1 MRIAVFG
8 IGYVGAVTAACL
20 ARDGN
25 DVIAVDPDPAKVE
38 ALNAA
43 RAPMNERGLEEIIAE
58 GIKAGRLRATI
69 NPAEAVTNADI
80 TLLCVGTPSQE
91 DGSIDLT
98 SVRQACADIGKAL
111 RKHKH
116 YHTIVLRST
125 MLPGS
130 AQNVC
135 LPIIE
140 ENARK
145 KGGKDFGF
153 GNNPEFLR
161 ESTAIA
167 DYYAPPKIVVGA
179 FDEQSGRTIMS
190 LYDGIDAPRV
200 TTTIRTAEAV
210 KYADNIWHAMKVGF
224 ANEIGNVM
232 KAAGVD
238 SHRVMDIFAM
248 DQKLNISRAYLK
260 PGFAYGGS
268 CLPKDL
274 GALRALARDKGV
286 STPLFDALHVSN
298 SKQIAR
304 AVDMV
309 RATGRKKIAILGLA
323 FKPGTDDLRE
333 SPLVTLAGELINYG
347 FDIKI
352 YDPGLKERDA
362 GVLSPLLVADEQAIR
377 TGSDVFIVGHNTP
390 HFREILATLPAPD
403 TPIIDLVRIGDG
415 LEERKNYD
423 GICW

>member
-1 MRIAVFG
+1 MNIAVFG

-25 DVIAVDPDPAKVE
+25 AVIAVDPDPAKVE

-43 RAPMNERGLEEIIAE
+43 HAPMNERGLDEIIAE
-58 GIKAGRLRATI
+58 GVKAGRLRATSD
-69 NPAEAVTNADI
+69 PAEAVTHSDM
-80 TLLCVGTPSQE
+80 TLLCVGTPGQE

-98 SVRQACADIGKAL
+98 YVRQACGEIGRAL

-125 MLPGS
+125 MLPGT

-140 ENARK
+140 ESAK
-145 KGGKDFGF
+145 KKAGKDFGF

-167 DYYAPPKIVVGA
+167 DYYSPPKIVVGA

-200 TTTIRTAEAV
+200 ITTIRTAEAV
-210 KYADNIWHAMKVGF
+210 KYADNVWHAMKVGF
-224 ANEIGNVM
+224 ANEIGNVL

-238 SHRVMDIFAM
+238 SHRVMDIFSM

-274 GALRALARDKGV
+274 GALRAMAKDKGL
-286 STPLFDALHVSN
+286 STPLFDALQTAN
-298 SKQIAR
+298 TRQIAR

-347 FDIKI
+347 YDIKI
-352 YDPGLKERDA
+352 YDPGLRENGA
-362 GVLSPLLVADEQAIR
+362 GVLSPLLVDDPHAIR
-377 TGSDVFIVGHNTP
+377 QEREVFIVGHNTP

-403 TPIIDLVRIGDG
+403 TPIIDLVRIDNG

>member
-1 MRIAVFG
+1 MRIGVFG

-25 DVIAVDPDPAKVE
+25 DVIAVDPDPAKVD
-38 ALNAA
+38 AINAA
-43 RAPMNERGLEEIIAE
+43 HAPMNERGLDDIIAE
-58 GIKAGRLRATI
+58 GVKAGRLRATS
-69 NPAEAVTNADI
+69 NAADTVRDTDI
-80 TLLCVGTPSQE
+80 TLICVGTPSQG
-91 DGSIDLT
+91 DGSIDL
-98 SVRQACADIGKAL
+98 SYVRQACADIGKAL

-116 YHTIVLRST
+116 YHTVVLRST

-130 AQNVC
+130 AQNIC

-140 ENARK
+140 EHAK
-145 KGGKDFGF
+145 KKAGKDFGF

-179 FDEQSGRTIMS
+179 FDEQSGRTIMD

-200 TTTIRTAEAV
+200 ITTIRIAEAV
-210 KYADNIWHAMKVGF
+210 KYADNVWHAVKVGF
-224 ANEIGNVM
+224 ANEMGNVL

-238 SHRVMDIFAM
+238 SHRVMEIFTM

-274 GALRALARDKGV
+274 NALRAMAKDKGV
-286 STPLFDALHVSN
+286 STPFFDALHTAN
-298 SKQIAR
+298 TRQIAR

-309 RATGRKKIAILGLA
+309 RATGRKKVAILGLA

-347 FDIKI
+347 YDIKI
-352 YDPGLKERDA
+352 YDPGVKQGSA
-362 GVLSPLLVADEQAIR
+362 GVLSPLMVDDPQTLRHEAE
-377 TGSDVFIVGHNTP
+377 VFVIGHNTP
-390 HFREILATLPAPD
+390 HIREIIAALPAPD
-403 TPIIDLVRIGDG
+403 TPVVDLVRIGEAM
-415 LEERKNYD
+415 EERKNYD

>member
-1 MRIAVFG
+1 MRIGVFG

-20 ARDGN
+20 ARDGH
-25 DVIAVDPDPAKVE
+25 DVIAVDPDITKVE
-38 ALNAA
+38 AILAA
-43 RAPMNERGLEEIIAE
+43 RAPIHERGLDDIIADAVQ
-58 GIKAGRLRATI
+58 AGRLRATTDA
-69 NPAEAVTNADI
+69 AETVRATDMSLI
-80 TLLCVGTPSQE
+80 CVGTPSQE
-91 DGSIDLT
+91 DGAIDL
-98 SVRQACADIGKAL
+98 SYVKNACAEIGKAL
-111 RKHKH
+111 RKHKP
-116 YHTIVLRST
+116 YHTIILRST

-130 AQNVC
+130 AQNIC

-140 ENARK
+140 EHAK
-145 KGGKDFGF
+145 KIAGKDFGF

-179 FDEQSGRTIMS
+179 LDEQSGRTIMA

-200 TTTIRTAEAV
+200 ITTIRIAEAV
-210 KYADNIWHAMKVGF
+210 KYADNVWHAVKVGF
-224 ANEIGNVM
+224 ANEMGNVL
-232 KAAGVD
+232 KAGGVD

-248 DQKLNISRAYLK
+248 DHKLNISRAYLK

-274 GALRALARDKGV
+274 GALRAMAHSKGV
-286 STPLFDALHVSN
+286 STPLFDALQVSN
-298 SKQIAR
+298 TRQIAR

-347 FDIKI
+347 YHIKI
-352 YDPGLKERDA
+352 YDPGIKENTA
-362 GVLSPLLVADEQAIR
+362 GVLSPLIVSDPDILRRE
-377 TGSDVFIVGHNTP
+377 SDVFVIGHNTP
-390 HFREILATLPAPD
+390 HMRDIIATLPAPD
-403 TPIIDLVRIGDG
+403 TPIVDLVRIGDG